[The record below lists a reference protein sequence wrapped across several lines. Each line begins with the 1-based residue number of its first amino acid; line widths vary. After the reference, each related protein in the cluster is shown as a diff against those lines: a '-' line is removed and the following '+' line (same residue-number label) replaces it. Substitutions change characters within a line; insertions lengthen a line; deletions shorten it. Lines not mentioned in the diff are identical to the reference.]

1 MLTGAAADRAV
12 AAVPALLAALR
23 TDSANFEAYIL
34 AHGYTKAND
43 PAPKS
48 TGF

>member
-1 MLTGAAADRAV
+1 MTAVTAMLD
-12 AAVPALLAALR
+12 ALR
-23 TDSANFEAYIL
+23 TDSASFEAFIL
-34 AHGYTKAND
+34 AHGYTKSNI